1 MKKRGLLVL
10 VGMLVL
16 FVIICCAMTAAFAD
30 GNPGNELSMEVAGK
44 DQEGRY
50 WVESAI
56 WIQIGATG
64 ARELD
69 VTITNDHNETVSKY
83 HMPYDQNLSD
93 YDYSWYWNGS
103 IWGENH
109 ESVELDFWPENE
121 GTYTIHA
128 TAYYWEGA
136 ATPTDLNKEK
146 SEATET
152 IQIEKLGNLGE
163 PIIGLEEGAS
173 FERGTLIDISVASG
187 TNDGDTY
194 VELYSENNDYIPTTS
209 IVDGH
214 MLLPT
219 WGMAAGEYTFIAGSY
234 RPKYV
239 SSQKRIRFTITE
251 DNWAK
256 PTSPVYYARTSA
268 GEVTTVDTAEPFDL
282 VVYIPDARSY
292 SVRLLLGENTVFSD
306 YSRGETLI
314 ARNITVNNSGSVKL
328 QALSSLSY
336 GTQQEILNKENF
348 LTVRPG
354 ENTLPE
360 ITLDCDQEIL
370 CAGGKLQYSVTA
382 GEPYPE
388 GDYTGVHFTVSL
400 RMVGGLNDFMT
411 TEIEPDGR
419 KYKIDSDDDNLY
431 RYFRVGNSIELTARV
446 YGRGF
451 EGKSVSKRI
460 LMVDSG
466 ETDGQFRLSIDD
478 EDESIRLPKDKS
490 YTAQITGLPE
500 DVDEFWILDGDR
512 GWWNEYDVNPEA
524 ESGQQ
529 VTLWGSLSVQE
540 GVPLVARYQD
550 SEGKYH
556 LSNII
561 YMTFFSYGPLETPEV
576 TTNLTEGQDGTYSIA
591 QGTAIECLLTNPE
604 DYTGTGDVQIYYEL
618 IDPEQ
623 GDYGHIRDGYS
634 FCHNSLTYQITT
646 WDLETNKDYI
656 LRARAINGNGYD
668 SSASVDIP
676 FTVTEAD
683 IPESGILFTVSKTEV
698 LTGEEIFYTVF
709 APGATQTRIWVERP
723 GSDYHEIAD
732 DSNFPAISGSHTW
745 DYNPGEITYYAQ
757 AQFPGEDEP
766 RTATIEGSIT
776 APYGYITDYLQM
788 EEFSPYIT
796 AGESKTIRFGS
807 TDAEEEII
815 PDEINISIYNASGDQ
830 WIWSINVH
838 GQSEITIPAKKDDG
852 TNLLISGNRY
862 QVWISASKKGY
873 NRTAYWDRVLIAQ
886 EEEDA
891 AVQVKVNGRT
901 TEQTIACGTEFTV
914 SADLP
919 SGTTRYEIWNGD
931 YWNTFEQIEAGDQAV
946 QISETLVYGNLPKAK
961 ASIYARYTSD
971 PAETENSAV
980 QWQYTKTVTVNF
992 TCDHSKTYAYYDWTD
1007 VPTYTESDDQYHLIQ
1022 GHGSKVVSCAYCGK
1036 VFTRVEDA
1044 DISDPQEHEFDS
1056 ATHQCYQCGC
1066 ECKHPNATEVTEDE
1080 DTIYEWASTTQ
1091 HRKVRAV
1098 HVHMECPDCQ
1108 FSGETEYKILSET
1121 LENHQMGDGG
1131 LCTLCGMAN
1140 QESFTWNKS
1149 TGEYNTVTLDGLGTV
1164 PGSETAGANEWV
1176 QEINESKIEKVII
1189 GENIMAIGPYALAG
1203 IDHEVHIDFR
1213 GRKMPQIDST
1223 AFTGSR
1229 VICRYYYDDASW
1241 TGGQFGGTVEWI
1253 RLPYSFYNQDTER
1266 YYTVVYSKGKWQIR
1280 DQWNGEDVEVD
1291 NLRQAIELTWK
1302 TREYQLYGWPNAA
1315 DEALIREHVKS
1326 TNILGFYTGVSGEHT
1341 FTFNSEGTENFF
1353 IYAYSP
1359 QMNLTITDTAMSG
1372 KGIHQLNMQDGTVV
1386 YTGNIEEVVLNHN
1399 YSETNEGD
1407 LTVNGQIGI
1416 LNLYDAT
1423 YPDYG
1428 YGGDLTVNGTILS
1441 GYVYGQTTMSI
1452 PKIDNPIPVK
1462 GTVNTRLTRSVEQDS
1477 KIVTNGQL
1485 TLSEANADA
1494 AESITTDYTQYNLY
1508 YDLWY
1513 NDGWRGWRLR
1523 MSPKESGIGTGYIE
1537 DIILLD
1543 EYMNDGTFDEDDIFW
1558 GQNTEITIDD
1568 NPSDP
1573 TPITINGGTDGQG
1586 NKTGPSTVRI
1596 YQGNVTINCPVG
1608 IVSLEQQYGQY
1619 NTCVPSTVIINGAV
1633 RGLSLSGRNKI
1644 GSISTGASGSIENG
1658 TWYRMSNDTRNFGS
1672 VAANT
1677 TVYAN
1682 NTLQR
1687 MSWKDGQ
1694 QIQAKLPAN
1703 ETVTAEVPGAGT
1715 NQKAI
1720 LDVNDCGATLDD
1732 EENRAFE
1739 KMLEDEQITDPMAA
1753 TAAFDA
1759 GVVLYDEDEEYGIT
1773 GAGTTVH
1780 TLSNA
1785 VPVTVKNI
1793 TGEPAFVVRLHE
1805 DETGEMTA
1813 TKLTDI
1819 TAVYEPELT
1828 FNSALFSKYLLVTRY
1843 VEGRWNRNDWSLE
1856 YENGWILMINGYG
1869 DIPDY
1874 SSADAAP
1881 WSSEI
1886 EGKTI
1891 SRVIIS
1897 AGITSIGSNVFGGM
1911 TGDVRFDFLQEEM
1924 PEIAADAFAGT
1935 TAYCRYYSEDNS
1947 WTTGTAGRTEA
1958 RWVCLPEFAETH
1970 DGSGSLYWRKGGD
1983 NTFGWYA
1990 STSNGLVSV
1999 DEEQADELTY
2009 KGRSLYF
2016 DAIPNKTAEALYAT
2030 SNVEWS
2036 ADFRCSGEYTINAA
2050 NGGNMLNVLKLGASD
2065 LTITVDHSQGE
2076 RPITRIWAGEGGTLE
2091 YTGDVSELF
2100 LYNSQP
2106 IQEGGDSPQ
2115 NDVTIN
2121 GNIELMTFYGPST
2134 GETAYKGDVKVVGLI
2149 GKVIVYGEGT
2159 IDIPGV
2165 GDNIPIDVSQIGVIN
2180 NLTLTQDNGS
2190 IIQNST
2196 LTCETNP
2203 LIHEI
2208 SDYKL
2213 EYWFYSSDDIQL
2225 VLTPKE
2231 EGYPT
2236 YIPVLTYNEDFT
2248 PANIIWGEDTSV
2260 GIYHNDGAKIILNG
2274 GTENGTCIG
2283 FNRLHIC
2290 AQDVTIELNC
2300 PIDNLWVVQDGV
2312 GQSYQ
2317 MTLDINNTVKNGGY
2331 LELSGKQ
2338 NLIRLGT
2345 NGRLLG
2351 NTNWKKRLHT
2361 DRAIHSVTGKC
2372 TLVQDGQLCV
2382 LSAREGESFESI
2394 LPGDTALETATGK
2407 TTAVLDMT
2415 GTTLEENEAA
2425 KLDDILNAQAD
2436 HVENVIDVTV
2446 TDYASAEGEGT
2457 PITKLGENVRMA
2469 VENTTGGAAYI
2480 ARLHENDSGELIAEA
2495 ITIPTSSRVLW
2506 FESDLFSK
2514 YAVIERNLE
2523 SIKPD
2528 FSRFMIPGSVKVIEE
2543 DAFAGIA
2550 AEAVR
2555 IPDGCTTIQGG
2566 AFSGPNIWAVYVPA
2580 SVNSIGENAFPK
2592 GTIIY
2597 MPVDNETSAW
2607 LRNHQYEVV
2616 IIQAGDAQ

>member
-16 FVIICCAMTAAFAD
+16 FVIICCAMTAACAD
-30 GNPGNELSMEVAGK
+30 GDQSQELLMTLSEAEDGQYWVNNEL
-44 DQEGRY
+44 
-50 WVESAI
+50 
-56 WIQIGATG
+56 IQIFINATG
-64 ARELD
+64 AKELD
-69 VTITNDHNETVSKY
+69 VTVLDCHGESIQRLHVPHDPSITYEN
-83 HMPYDQNLSD
+83 YD
-93 YDYSWYWNGS
+93 WAWNSAEWGS
-103 IWGENH
+103 QHEHVIYGFYPTEAGE
-109 ESVELDFWPENE
+109 
-121 GTYTIHA
+121 YTIHA
-128 TAYYWEGA
+128 TAYYWTSE
-136 ATPTDLNKEK
+136 ATPTDLNDITKKEK
-146 SEATET
+146 TMSV
-152 IQIEKLGNLGE
+152 QIDKQGDIGD
-163 PIIGLEEGAS
+163 PMIGLADGS
-173 FERGTLIDISVASG
+173 VIERGTLIDIPVTPG
-187 TNDGDTY
+187 TNAGEVY
-194 VELYSENNDYIPTTS
+194 ASVYSADDEYIPTTDIVNGS
-209 IVDGH
+209 I
-214 MLLPT
+214 LLPT
-219 WGMAAGEYTFIAGSY
+219 WELAAGEYYLYVGSY
-234 RPKYV
+234 TPKYV
-239 SSQKRIRFTITE
+239 TNQKKIKFFITE
-251 DNWAK
+251 NNWSK
-256 PTSPVYYARTSA
+256 PTSPIYYARTST
-268 GEVTTVDTAEPFDL
+268 GEVTQVDTAEPFDI
-282 VVYIPDARSY
+282 VVYIPNADEYEINLQQGERNLFKANRSAETFVARSITAY
-292 SVRLLLGENTVFSD
+292 NSGNVELHVAARLLNGAWNQNL
-306 YSRGETLI
+306 
-314 ARNITVNNSGSVKL
+314 
-328 QALSSLSY
+328 
-336 GTQQEILNKENF
+336 LNEENF
-348 LTVRPG
+348 LTVKPG
-354 ENTLPE
+354 RNTLPE
-360 ITLDCDQEIL
+360 ITLTCDQEVLPI
-370 CAGGKLQYSVTA
+370 GQKLELGISVGEADPEEDYSGVQYTL
-382 GEPYPE
+382 
-388 GDYTGVHFTVSL
+388 SL
-400 RMVGGLNDFMT
+400 RMRNAMNDYLT
-411 TEIEPDGR
+411 I
-419 KYKIDSDDDNLY
+419 KIDPNITEYEIDSGDDNL
-431 RYFRVGNSIELTARV
+431 FRLREGDSFELIARA

-451 EGKSVSKRI
+451 EGKSVSKKI
-460 LMVDSG
+460 LMVESG
-466 ETDGQFRLSIDD
+466 VTDGQFRLSIND
-478 EDESIRLPKDKS
+478 EDGDIRLPKNKS

-500 DVDEFWILDGDR
+500 NVNEFWIYN
-512 GWWNEYDVNPEA
+512 GWWYKYDVNPE
-524 ESGQQ
+524 EENGQQ

-540 GVPLVARYQD
+540 DVPLVARYQD
-550 SEGKYH
+550 SEGEYH

-561 YMTFFSYGPLETPEV
+561 YMTFYSYGPLELPEV

-591 QGTAIECLLTNPE
+591 QGTTIECLLTNPE
-604 DYTGTGDVQIYYEL
+604 DYTGKGDVQIYYEL

-623 GDYGHIRDGYS
+623 GDYGHIRDGYC
-634 FCHNSLTYQITT
+634 FCHNSLTYQIAT
-646 WDLETNKDYI
+646 WDLETNRDYN
-656 LRARAINGNGYD
+656 LRVRALNGNGYD

-723 GSDYHEIAD
+723 GSDYHEIDD
-732 DSNFPAISGSHTW
+732 DSNSPVISGSHTW

-815 PDEINISIYNASGDQ
+815 PDEINISIHNASGNQ

-852 TNLLISGNRY
+852 TNLLASGNRY

-873 NRTAYWDRVLIAQ
+873 NRTGYWDRVLIAQ

-931 YWNTFEQIEAGDQAV
+931 YWNKFEQIEAGDQAI

-971 PAETENSAV
+971 PAGTEDSAV

-992 TCDHSKTYAYYDWTD
+992 TCNHSKTKTFYDWTD

-1056 ATHQCYQCGC
+1056 FTRQCYQCGC
-1066 ECKHPNATEVTEDE
+1066 ECKHPNTTEVAE
-1080 DTIYEWASTTQ
+1080 DTETIYYEWASTTQ
-1091 HRKVRAV
+1091 HRKVRTV

-1140 QESFTWNKS
+1140 QESFRWDKS

-1164 PGSETAGANEWV
+1164 PGCETAGANEWV

-1189 GENIMAIGPYALAG
+1189 GENITAIGPYALAG

-1241 TGGQFGGTVEWI
+1241 TGGQFGGTAEWI
-1253 RLPYSFYNQDTER
+1253 RLPYYFYNQDTEL

-1280 DQWNGEDVEVD
+1280 DQWNGEDIDVD

-1302 TREYQLYGWPNAA
+1302 RREYQLYGWPSTA
-1315 DEALIREHVKS
+1315 DETLIREHVKS
-1326 TNILGFYTGVSGEHT
+1326 TNILRFYTGVSGEHT

-1359 QMNLTITDTAMSG
+1359 QMNLTITDTATSG

-1407 LTVNGQIGI
+1407 LTVNGQVGV

-1428 YGGDLTVNGTILS
+1428 YGGDLTVNGTISS

-1477 KIVTNGQL
+1477 KIVTNGEL

-1523 MSPKESGIGTGYIE
+1523 ISPKESGIGTGYME

-1543 EYMNDGTFDEDDIFW
+1543 EYMNDGSFEEKDIFW
-1558 GQNTEITIDD
+1558 GQDTEITIAD

-1573 TPITINGGTDGQG
+1573 TPITINGEKDGQG

-1596 YQGNVTINCPVG
+1596 YQGDVTINCPVG

-1619 NTCVPSTVIINGAV
+1619 NTCVPSTVIINDAV
-1633 RGLSLSGRNKI
+1633 RSLSLSGRNKI
-1644 GSISTGASGSIENG
+1644 GSISTGAGGSVERG
-1658 TWYRMSNDTRNFGS
+1658 EWYRLSNDTWYFGS
-1672 VAANT
+1672 VAAEKT
-1677 TVYAN
+1677 IYAN

-1694 QIQAKLPAN
+1694 NIQAILPAN
-1703 ETVTAEVPGAGT
+1703 ETVTAKVPGAGG

-1720 LDVNDCGATLDD
+1720 LDVNDSEATLDD

-1739 KMLEDEQITDPMAA
+1739 KMLTDEHITEPMTA

-1773 GAGTTVH
+1773 GAGTAIH

-1785 VPVTVKNI
+1785 VSVTVKNI

-1813 TKLTDI
+1813 TKMTDM
-1819 TAVYEPELT
+1819 TTEYEPELT

-1958 RWVCLPEFAETH
+1958 RWVYLPEFAETH
-1970 DGSGSLYWRKGGD
+1970 DGSGSLYWRKGED

-2050 NGGNMLNVLKLGASD
+2050 NGGNMLNVLKLGAPD

-2100 LYNSQP
+2100 LCNSQT
-2106 IQEGGDSPQ
+2106 IQEEGDSPQ

-2134 GETAYKGDVKVVGLI
+2134 GETAYRGDLKVVGLI

-2203 LIHEI
+2203 LVHEI
-2208 SDYKL
+2208 SDYNL
-2213 EYWFYSSDDIQL
+2213 EYWFYSSDNIQL
-2225 VLTPKE
+2225 VLRPKE

-2236 YIPVLTYNEDFT
+2236 YIPVLTYNENFT

-2260 GIYHNDGAKIILNG
+2260 GIYHKDGAKIILNG

-2351 NTNWKKRLHT
+2351 STNWKKRLHT